1 MGVFTVP
8 IRVGDLD
15 WNDSVELEA
24 MVDTGSAYTL
34 IPAGIL
40 TRLGVKPEAHRRFE
54 LADNRIVAYAVGY
67 ARLRVNDDETITIV
81 VFAQDDSSPL
91 LGAATLEH
99 LSLGVDPVNQR
110 LIPVTTPLKQAV
122 RRKNGRVIWE
132 PLKLTSK

>member
-8 IRVGDLD
+8 IRIGDLD

-40 TRLGVKPEAHRRFE
+40 TRLGVRPEAHRRFE
-54 LADNRIVAYAVGY
+54 LADNRIVEYAIGY
-67 ARLRVNDDETITIV
+67 ARLSVNDDETITIV
-81 VFAQDDSSPL
+81 VFAQDDTGPL

-99 LSLGVDPVNQR
+99 LSLGVDPLHQR
-110 LIPVTTPLKQAV
+110 LISVTTPLK
-122 RRKNGRVIWE
+122 
-132 PLKLTSK
+132 